1 MISVEDILVFY
12 NVSRMLA
19 RVWLCVKYDFPTFF
33 EENCPPD
40 IKERISNISD
50 DSNELDVWKKVAV
63 SLYEETIQHK
73 EDTYEFASPRYHNR
87 ALPFRTQYI
96 KRGKLRF
103 IYGWLNIYNPS
114 WDRLSDHMW
123 EIAIEK
129 VPEAVVYRMMMVI

>member
-1 MISVEDILVFY
+1 MNSVEDILVFY

-50 DSNELDVWKKVAV
+50 DSNELDVWKTVVV
-63 SLYEETIQHK
+63 SLYEETILHGGID
-73 EDTYEFASPRYHNR
+73 EYDSPKYHNR

-96 KRGKLRF
+96 KRGKVWF
-103 IYGWLNIYNPS
+103 TGGWLNIYHPS
-114 WDRLSDHMW
+114 WDALTDHMW
-123 EIAIEK
+123 EIVVEK